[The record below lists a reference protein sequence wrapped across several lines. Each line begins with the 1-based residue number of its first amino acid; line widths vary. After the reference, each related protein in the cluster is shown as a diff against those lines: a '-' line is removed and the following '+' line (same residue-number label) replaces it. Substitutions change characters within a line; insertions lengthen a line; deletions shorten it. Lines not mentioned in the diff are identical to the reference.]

1 MNFSARLVLREPGG
15 EAGGQ
20 GDGVATHAGPVAGDR
35 GEDGASGQEDDLQS
49 PSAPSQQ
56 PHTVNW
62 TVLIIC

>member
-20 GDGVATHAGPVAGDR
+20 GDGVAAHAGPVAGDR

-62 TVLIIC
+62 TV